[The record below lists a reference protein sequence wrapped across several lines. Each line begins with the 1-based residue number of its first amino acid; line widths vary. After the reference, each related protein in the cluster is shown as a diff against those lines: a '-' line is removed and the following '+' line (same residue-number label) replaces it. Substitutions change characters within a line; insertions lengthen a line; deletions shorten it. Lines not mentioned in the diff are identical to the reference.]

1 MSAEETPSWS
11 ARGPILL
18 GAGALAV
25 LLGGFG
31 VWSVT
36 TTIAGA
42 IVANGQIQVEQNR
55 QVVQHPDG
63 GVVATVDVKEGQTVK
78 AGDLLL
84 TLDGSMVKSELSIVE
99 GQLFELLARR
109 ARLEAERDDAEAPV
123 IPEDLAATGRE
134 RPAVAELV
142 EGQIKLFAARRDTL
156 ARSTEQLK
164 QRGDQTLE
172 QIKGI
177 ESQITAMATQIDLV
191 RRELADQ
198 QELLAKGLT
207 QSARVMELQR
217 QEADMMGRAGELA
230 AAKAEAE
237 QRVTEIDLEALRLA
251 AQRREEASTQLRD
264 IGSSELEL
272 VERRR
277 ALTEQIARLDVRAPV
292 SGVVLGLTVTTPR
305 AVVRPADPLLY
316 IIPQDRPLVI
326 EAQIQPIHIDEVR
339 VGQEV
344 RLVFPAFSSRTT
356 PELFGR
362 VSVLSADAFTDQ
374 KSGATFYRAE
384 IVLEAEDI
392 VKLADQELLP
402 GMPVEAFIKT
412 SDRTPLAYLLKPFTD
427 YFQRAFRET

>member
-1 MSAEETPSWS
+1 MSMDPNPAWS
-11 ARGPILL
+11 ARGPIRL
-18 GAGALAV
+18 GVVALV
-25 LLGGFG
+25 ILLGGFG
-31 VWSVT
+31 LWSMT

-42 IVANGQIQVEQNR
+42 IVASGQIQVEQSR

-63 GVVATVDVKEGQTVK
+63 GVVATIDVKEGEKVA

-123 IPEDLAATGRE
+123 VPPDLAAMAAE

-142 EGQIKLFAARRDTL
+142 DGQLRLFAARRDTL
-156 ARSTEQLK
+156 ARSTDQLK

-177 ESQITAMATQIDLV
+177 TAQIEAMTTQLALV
-191 RRELADQ
+191 RQELSDQ
-198 QELLAKGLT
+198 QALLAKGLT
-207 QSARVMELQR
+207 QSGRVLELQR
-217 QEADMMGRAGELA
+217 QEAEMLGRAGELT

-251 AQRREEASTQLRD
+251 AQRREDASTQLRD

-277 ALTEQIARLDVRAPV
+277 ALAEQIERLDVRAPV
-292 SGVVLGLTVTTPR
+292 AGIVLGLTVTTPR
-305 AVVRPADPLLY
+305 AVVRAADPLLF

-374 KSGATFYRAE
+374 NTGATFYRAE
-384 IVLEAEDI
+384 IVLEAADF
-392 VKLADQELLP
+392 VKLADLELLP

-412 SDRTPLAYLLKPFTD
+412 GDRTPMAYLLKPFTD
-427 YFQRAFRET
+427 YFQKAFRET

>member
-1 MSAEETPSWS
+1 MTMDPNPAWS

-18 GAGALAV
+18 GTITLAI

-31 VWSVT
+31 VWSLT
-36 TTIAGA
+36 ATIAGA
-42 IVANGQIQVEQNR
+42 IVSSGQIQVEQSR

-63 GVVATVDVKEGQTVK
+63 GVVATINVKEGATVA

-109 ARLEAERDDAEAPV
+109 ARLEAERDDADAPV
-123 IPEDLAATGRE
+123 VPPDLAQIAAA

-142 EGQIKLFAARRDTL
+142 DGQLKLFAARRDTL
-156 ARSTEQLK
+156 ARSADQLK

-177 ESQITAMATQIDLV
+177 KSQIEAMTTQLALV
-191 RRELADQ
+191 RQELSDQ
-198 QELLAKGLT
+198 QALLAKGLT
-207 QSARVMELQR
+207 QSGRVLELQR
-217 QEADMMGRAGELA
+217 QEADMMGRAGELTA
-230 AAKAEAE
+230 ARAEAE

-251 AQRREEASTQLRD
+251 AQRREDASTELRD

-277 ALTEQIARLDVRAPV
+277 ALTEQIERLDVRAPV
-292 SGVVLGLTVTTPR
+292 AGVVLGMTVTTPR

-362 VSVLSADAFTDQ
+362 VSMLSADAFTDQ
-374 KSGATFYRAE
+374 TTGATYYRAE
-384 IVLEAEDI
+384 IVLGAEDI
-392 VKLADQELLP
+392 GKLADQELLP

-412 SDRTPLAYLLKPFTD
+412 GDRTPMAYLLQPFTD
-427 YFQRAFRET
+427 YFQKAFRES

>member
-1 MSAEETPSWS
+1 MTMDPNPAWS

-18 GAGALAV
+18 GTITLAI

-31 VWSVT
+31 VWSLT
-36 TTIAGA
+36 ATIAGA
-42 IVANGQIQVEQNR
+42 IVSSGQIQVEQSR

-63 GVVATVDVKEGQTVK
+63 GVVATINVKEGATVA

-109 ARLEAERDDAEAPV
+109 ARLEAERDDADAPV
-123 IPEDLAATGRE
+123 VPPDLAQIAAA

-142 EGQIKLFAARRDTL
+142 DGQLKLFAARRDTL
-156 ARSTEQLK
+156 ARSADQLK

-177 ESQITAMATQIDLV
+177 ESQIEAMTTQLALV
-191 RRELADQ
+191 RQELSDQ
-198 QELLAKGLT
+198 QALLAKGLT
-207 QSARVMELQR
+207 QSGRVLELQR
-217 QEADMMGRAGELA
+217 QEADMMGRAGELTA
-230 AAKAEAE
+230 ARAEAE

-251 AQRREEASTQLRD
+251 AQRREDASTELRD

-277 ALTEQIARLDVRAPV
+277 ALTEQIERLDVRAPV
-292 SGVVLGLTVTTPR
+292 AGVVLGMTVTTPR

-362 VSVLSADAFTDQ
+362 VSMLSADAFTDQ
-374 KSGATFYRAE
+374 TTGATYYRAE
-384 IVLEAEDI
+384 IVLGAEDI
-392 VKLADQELLP
+392 GKLADQELLP

-412 SDRTPLAYLLKPFTD
+412 GDRTPMAYLLQPFTD
-427 YFQRAFRET
+427 YFQKAFRES